1 MALRRRPPLQ
11 PVGKQAPP
19 VFLAS
24 VLERSASC
32 EILWAHPSSNT
43 ERSKTMTEVAS
54 LISAYGLPT
63 VIGAALIY
71 ILLRGEVRFR
81 YPRSRKRP

>member
-1 MALRRRPPLQ
+1 
-11 PVGKQAPP
+11 
-19 VFLAS
+19 
-24 VLERSASC
+24 
-32 EILWAHPSSNT
+32 
-43 ERSKTMTEVAS
+43 MTEVAS